1 MLLGGFGGA
10 GFVLAG
16 SKGVLQRKAAL
27 AGGPIGLTGLQLCL
41 ESGRFS
47 KRRQTNIGLR
57 QQLLLGLL
65 LGTGFLCGLGL
76 LAGQSQS
83 GCLLGVQGLYQ
94 QQSVQCSLCR
104 LDLLGQLLQ
113 KGLVT
118 SVAGRLSLGALPQ
131 RGKTVA
137 VRLFLRQLFLQVTG
151 LPGGTQG
158 LLCLA
163 QLSFQL
169 GAAVA
174 ELCQLHS
181 QTLGETVQQSLSC
194 VRSSQVG
201 KLRDGFVFRV
211 GLRAG
216 DRGQDA
222 PDLLVFQAQF
232 LVHPAALLLQAV
244 LQFLIGLC
252 AEQLAEDL
260 GALGG
265 IGVQQPGKL
274 ALGDHGDLAE
284 LLVIQPQH
292 GSDGGIYFAG
302 TGHRGTAVR
311 VTKLCVRFFR
321 RVPLGRGFWAAGTP
335 GCGARCI
342 PGPAPQIP
350 ALQRSGCP
358 GRHTCCAAWR
368 RPAHRRWSGHTGHR

>member
-1 MLLGGFGGA
+1 MQAAAHRAGHFRQQGAGQQSRLGIQKSSFQLLVPLDSLLALLGSRQVMLLGGFGGA

-16 SKGVLQRKAAL
+16 SKGVLQLKKRLLAAVQF
-27 AGGPIGLTGLQLCL
+27 GLTGLQLCL

-211 GLRAG
+211 GL
-216 DRGQDA
+216 
-222 PDLLVFQAQF
+222 
-232 LVHPAALLLQAV
+232 
-244 LQFLIGLC
+244 
-252 AEQLAEDL
+252 
-260 GALGG
+260 
-265 IGVQQPGKL
+265 
-274 ALGDHGDLAE
+274 
-284 LLVIQPQH
+284 
-292 GSDGGIYFAG
+292 
-302 TGHRGTAVR
+302 
-311 VTKLCVRFFR
+311 
-321 RVPLGRGFWAAGTP
+321 
-335 GCGARCI
+335 
-342 PGPAPQIP
+342 
-350 ALQRSGCP
+350 P
-358 GRHTCCAAWR
+358 GR
-368 RPAHRRWSGHTGHR
+368 